1 MRAGAEAAVREGLTA
16 KRRGQYRFS
25 ILLIDDK
32 PRIGIE
38 RFYRITMCRL
48 KELDMTRYANTALA
62 ACAAFILT
70 LGSIGAIVT
79 VPPAQA
85 ETPAA
90 LDLPNLA

>member
-1 MRAGAEAAVREGLTA
+1 
-16 KRRGQYRFS
+16 
-25 ILLIDDK
+25 
-32 PRIGIE
+32 
-38 RFYRITMCRL
+38 
-48 KELDMTRYANTALA
+48 MTRFANTALA

-90 LDLPNLA
+90 ISHAELA